1 MKKLLITLAFASTCA
16 HAEFFDGN
24 DLLAHLTDSSSQINR
39 AIAIGYIAG
48 VSDTGLGS
56 VHCAPSSVS
65 LKQVTDVVRIA
76 LDASPTDRHKAADS
90 LILRAVKIAWP
101 CANRKRGESM

>member
-16 HAEFFDGN
+16 HAEFYDGN
-24 DLLAHLTDSSSQINR
+24 DLLSHMTDSSSQINR
-39 AIAIGYIAG
+39 AMAFGYIAG
-48 VSDTGLGS
+48 VADTGLGS
-56 VHCAPSSVS
+56 VHCAPPTVT
-65 LKQVTDVVRIA
+65 LKQVIDVVRIA

-90 LILRAVKIAWP
+90 LVLRAVKVAWP